1 MKMARWGSVLRGF
14 MRIISN
20 RASHQIREPWHPG
33 ELGGDKGIILTH
45 CLSNVSGINL
55 QESGVLAKSIKNH
68 RQTKKHRNAGVYRPF
83 KRRSGVGALPGKVVP
98 HIESHPTVINYMAF
112 DHESFQELPGLDL
125 KSLQETEDHPSPSKS
140 RLNKPNQIIWLDVVG
155 LADTATIE
163 FLGKRYGIH
172 PLLLEDIVHT
182 HQRPKVEIHEE
193 RVALIMRTVESTA
206 PMVWEQVSF
215 VLCGST
221 VLTFQERPGDAF
233 EPVRNRIRNRLGAI
247 CSLKAD
253 YTMYSL
259 IDASIDGFFPLL
271 EDYGKTLEELE
282 DAIDQGINPEV
293 QKRVHSIRSEMA
305 QLRKTC
311 WAHRE
316 AIQRLISDAENLFEP
331 ATMPFLRDCLDHTG
345 QVLDVA
351 ETFRDVAGDMRD
363 LYFTQLS
370 QRTNDVMKLLTI
382 ISTIF
387 MPLSFI
393 AGVYGMNFNFE
404 ASPYNMPETQWRYG
418 YPMIVGAMTVTAVLM
433 LGWFY
438 RKGWIFNR

>member
-1 MKMARWGSVLRGF
+1 MQIIPKRATNSVHE
-14 MRIISN
+14 S
-20 RASHQIREPWHPG
+20 WHPG
-33 ELGGDKGIILTH
+33 EFGGDKGIILTL
-45 CLSNVSGINL
+45 CFSGVSGSNS
-55 QESGVLAKSIKNH
+55 QESDVLAKSIKNH
-68 RQTKKHRNAGVYRPF
+68 RQQKKHRNAGVYRPF
-83 KRRSGVGALPGKVVP
+83 NRRSEVGALPGKVVP
-98 HIESHPTVINYMAF
+98 PIESHPTVINYMAF
-112 DHESFQELPGLDL
+112 DQDSFQELPGLDL
-125 KSLQETEDHPSPSKS
+125 KLLQGMVDHPSPSRS

-182 HQRPKVEIHEE
+182 HQRPKVEINDG

-233 EPVRNRIRNRLGAI
+233 EPVRNRIRKKLGTI

-282 DAIDQGINPEV
+282 DAIDQGINPKV
-293 QKRVHSIRSEMA
+293 QQRVHSIRSEMA

-316 AIQRLISDAENLFEP
+316 AIQRLINDAENMFDP

-393 AGVYGMNFNFE
+393 AGVYGMNFNYD
-404 ASPYNMPETQWRYG
+404 ASSYNMPETQWRYG
-418 YPMIVGAMTVTAVLM
+418 YPTIICAMSVTAVLM

-438 RKGWIFNR
+438 RKGWVFNR